1 MLENEPLL
9 ELFRDM
15 DAIDDTLPGMAE
27 KVIAKE
33 ASL

>member
-1 MLENEPLL
+1 MLE
-9 ELFRDM
+9 FFGDM
-15 DAIDDTLPGMAE
+15 DVIDDTLPGMAE